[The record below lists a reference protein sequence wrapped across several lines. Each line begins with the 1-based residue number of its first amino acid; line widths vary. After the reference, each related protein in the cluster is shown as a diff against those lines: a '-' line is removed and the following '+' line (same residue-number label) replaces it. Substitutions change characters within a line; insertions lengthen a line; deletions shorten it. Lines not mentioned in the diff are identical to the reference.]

1 MKKMIYLPVLVFV
14 MLTAACSKEKKIE
27 KNLSSNDGAWN
38 VASYTV
44 VNYEDDVQ
52 VNTLT
57 ASNVGTMVF
66 KSDGTGSSSFNY
78 MGLVQNSTFTW
89 TTTEEKLTINDNGD
103 IVVFDI
109 IKQDKSILEIEGA
122 DTYEE
127 GGINYRDEIKMTLEK
142 K

>member
-1 MKKMIYLPVLVFV
+1 MKKMIYLPVLVLV
-14 MLTAACSKEKKIE
+14 MLMASCSKEKKIE
-27 KNLSSNDGAWN
+27 KNLSSSDGTWN

-52 VNTLT
+52 VNMLT

-66 KSDGTGSSSFNY
+66 KSDGTGTSSFSY
-78 MGLVQNSTFTW
+78 MGMVQNTSFTW
-89 TTTEEKLTINDNGD
+89 TNTEEKLTINDNGD

-109 IKQDKSILEIEGA
+109 TKQDKSILEIEGA

>member
-1 MKKMIYLPVLVFV
+1 

-27 KNLSSNDGAWN
+27 KNLSSKDGTWN

-66 KSDGTGSSSFNY
+66 KSDGTGTSSFNY

-89 TTTEEKLTINDNGD
+89 TNTEEKLTINDNGD

-109 IKQDKSILEIEGA
+109 TKQDKSILEIEGA

>member
-1 MKKMIYLPVLVFV
+1 MIYLPVLVFV